1 MSTMSRRAREEGK
14 QAILFAAYLA
24 MGPMRS
30 LAKLRELVVAAGG
43 RIALNTLDKYSV
55 KYQWQRRVLEQQ
67 SVEQERIE
75 KDYGRQR
82 DQMDQRDAALGSGLI
97 GLAFGGVRNLTEQMR
112 TLRDLKVKRG
122 ESDPALTLNLAP
134 SEIVN
139 LARAGTFIERLAR
152 GEATSRT
159 EVWVNVAGTV
169 VREFVLIFMGV
180 NEISDPEQRRDE
192 FLRRADEMTNRYYN
206 EATRRQLARGNGNG
220 IDNGNNRG

>member
-1 MSTMSRRAREEGK
+1 MSTMSRQAREQGRH
-14 QAILFAAYLA
+14 AILFTAYLA
-24 MGPMRS
+24 MVPYRS
-30 LAKLRELVVAAGG
+30 LEKLRELVVASGG
-43 RIALNTLDKYSV
+43 RIAVNTLDKYSV
-55 KYQWQRRVLEQQ
+55 KYQWQRRVLEAQ
-67 SVEQERIE
+67 SAEQERIE

-82 DQMDQRDAALGSGLI
+82 DQMDRRDAALGAGLT
-97 GLAFGGVRNLTEQMR
+97 GLAFGGVRHFIEQMQK
-112 TLRDLKVKRG
+112 LREKKIKKGDANP
-122 ESDPALTLNLAP
+122 SLTLDISA

-139 LARAGTFIERLAR
+139 LARTGTFIERLAR

-180 NEISDPEQRRDE
+180 NDINDPEQRRDE

-220 IDNGNNRG
+220 IDNGQ

>member
-1 MSTMSRRAREEGK
+1 MSTMSRQAREEGK

-67 SVEQERIE
+67 SIEQERIE

-82 DQMDQRDAALGSGLI
+82 DQMDQRDAALGAGLI
-97 GLAFGGVRNLTEQMR
+97 GLAFGGVRNFTEQMQH
-112 TLRDLKVKRG
+112 LRDSKVQRG
-122 ESDPALTLNLAP
+122 DANPSLTLNLTP
-134 SEIVN
+134 SEIAT
-139 LARAGTFIERLAR
+139 LARTGTFIERLAR

-159 EVWVNVAGTV
+159 EVWTEVAGTV

-180 NEISDPEQRRDE
+180 NDIKDVEERRDE
-192 FLRRADEMTNRYYN
+192 FLRRADEMTNRFYN
-206 EATRRQLARGNGNG
+206 EATRRQLSQRSGVGN
-220 IDNGNNRG
+220 DQ

>member
-1 MSTMSRRAREEGK
+1 MSTMSRQAREQGR
-14 QAILFAAYLA
+14 QAILFTAYLA

-30 LAKLRELVVAAGG
+30 LDKLRELVVASGG
-43 RIALNTLDKYSV
+43 RIAINTLDKYSV

-67 SVEQERIE
+67 SAEQERIE
-75 KDYGRQR
+75 KDYGRQK

-97 GLAFGGVRNLTEQMR
+97 GLAFGGVRHFTEQMQK
-112 TLRDLKVKRG
+112 LREKKIKKGDLNP
-122 ESDPALTLNLAP
+122 SLTLDISA

-180 NEISDPEQRRDE
+180 NDISDPEQRRDE

-206 EATRRQLARGNGNG
+206 EATRRQLSRGNGNG
-220 IDNGNNRG
+220 LDNGQ

>member
-1 MSTMSRRAREEGK
+1 MSVMSRQAREASR
-14 QAILFAAYLA
+14 QAILFTAYQA
-24 MGPMRS
+24 MGSMRS
-30 LAKLRELVVAAGG
+30 LAKLRELVVASGG
-43 RIALNTLDKYSV
+43 RIAIHTLERYSV
-55 KYQWQRRVLEQQ
+55 KYQWQQRVLEAQ

-82 DQMDQRDAALGSGLI
+82 DQMDARDAALGSGLI
-97 GLAFGGVRNLTEQMR
+97 GLAFGGVRNFTEQMGK
-112 TLRDLKVKRG
+112 LREKKIKKGDANP
-122 ESDPALTLNLAP
+122 SLTLNLTPA
-134 SEIVN
+134 EIVN

-180 NEISDPEQRRDE
+180 NDIEDPEQRRDE
-192 FLRRADEMTNRYYN
+192 FLRRSDEMTNRYYN

-220 IDNGNNRG
+220 IDNGQ